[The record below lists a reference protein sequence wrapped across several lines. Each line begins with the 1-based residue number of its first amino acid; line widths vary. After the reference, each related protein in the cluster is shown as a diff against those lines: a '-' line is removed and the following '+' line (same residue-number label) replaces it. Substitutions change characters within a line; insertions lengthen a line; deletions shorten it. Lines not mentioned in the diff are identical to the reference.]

1 MHFMCAALCVC
12 SNILCGQHFKQHLI
26 IYAAKVR
33 YTELS
38 IFYLSKKVRY
48 TEFLW
53 KKVYAHYVIDEA
65 WNMNLLLQNLNH
77 KNIVK
82 YLGSLKTKT
91 HLHIILE

>member
-33 YTELS
+33 Y
-38 IFYLSKKVRY
+38 I
-48 TEFLW
+48 EFLW
-53 KKVYAHYVIDEA
+53 KKVYAHYVIDGV
-65 WNMNLLLQNLNH
+65 WNTNLLLQNLNH

>member
-1 MHFMCAALCVC
+1 VYLGA
-12 SNILCGQHFKQHLI
+12 S
-26 IYAAKVR
+26 YAFFNKV
-33 YTELS
+33 S
-38 IFYLSKKVRY
+38 SYLSKKKKKKEKRRKEEEVRNN
-48 TEFLW
+48 EI
-53 KKVYAHYVIDEA
+53 V